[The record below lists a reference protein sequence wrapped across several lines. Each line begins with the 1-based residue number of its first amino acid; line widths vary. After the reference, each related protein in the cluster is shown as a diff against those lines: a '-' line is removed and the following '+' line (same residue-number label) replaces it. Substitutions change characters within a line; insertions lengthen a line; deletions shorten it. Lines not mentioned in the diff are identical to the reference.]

1 VTPAD
6 IEDGV
11 DDRYHEAARDVL
23 RQIGVDD
30 AWKAAMDP
38 HMPPALR
45 QLTLDM
51 LDAYER
57 LDIDWLLAHCTPDI
71 VITQPAEFP
80 DARTYRGEDALAV
93 ALVEWPSQWQ
103 DFQMK
108 PRRIFALGDEWLVIV
123 TLHRGRPASADIEVE
138 AEIVFLLLVRDGLV
152 ARWQMFLSVAEAL
165 KAAT

>member
-1 VTPAD
+1 
-6 IEDGV
+6 V
-11 DDRYHEAARDVL
+11 DENQHEAAKDVL

-30 AWKAAMDP
+30 EWRAAMDP
-38 HMPPALR
+38 RMPPELR

-57 LDIDWLLAHCTPDI
+57 LDIVWLLAHCTPDI

-103 DFQMK
+103 DFHME
-108 PRRIFALGDEWLVIV
+108 PRRIFAVGDEWLVIV
-123 TLHRGRPASADIEVE
+123 TLHSGRPPSADIEVE
-138 AEIVFLLLVRDGLV
+138 AEIVFLLRVRDGLV
-152 ARWQMFLSVAEAL
+152 ARWDMFLSVNEAL
-165 KAAT
+165 EAASSA

>member
-1 VTPAD
+1 
-6 IEDGV
+6 V
-11 DDRYHEAARDVL
+11 DENQHEAAKDVL

-30 AWKAAMDP
+30 EWRAAMDP
-38 HMPPALR
+38 RMPPELR

-57 LDIDWLLAHCTPDI
+57 LDIVWLLAHCTPDI

-103 DFQMK
+103 DFHME
-108 PRRIFALGDEWLVIV
+108 PRRIFAVGDEWLVIV
-123 TLHRGRPASADIEVE
+123 TLHSGRPPSADIEVE
-138 AEIVFLLLVRDGLV
+138 AEIVFLLLIRDGLV